1 MALQQEVWKNEL
13 LKRFR
18 ATGNQFDGV
27 PDYSSDVLNGK
38 VIHLA
43 DIGADPDV
51 LINNTTYPITSAERT
66 DADLAITL
74 DLFETTNTKI
84 PYQSLFNLAY
94 DKKASIIEQHKEVLM
109 EAILKKGTHA
119 MGPAS
124 HTADTPVIATTGA
137 VIDGDGR
144 KALTIADLNS
154 LKLAFDQKKIPQLN
168 RRLILCPEFVKDLLG
183 TSQAFDKLYN
193 IDRNT
198 GKIGM
203 LAGFEI
209 WEFIA
214 TPYYTN
220 AGAKKAYGASLTATD
235 GYSAIAFY
243 TPRGF
248 KAIGEVMAFLKESKD
263 DPANRETTVG
273 YAMRAMISPKKTT
286 GEGAAIGAI
295 RTGF

>member
-1 MALQQEVWKNEL
+1 MALQQEIWKNEL

-18 ATGNQFDGV
+18 ATATHFDGV

-43 DIGADPDV
+43 DIGADPDI
-51 LINNTTYPITSAERT
+51 LINNTTYPITSTERT
-66 DADLAITL
+66 DADVAITL

-119 MGPAS
+119 MGPAGDTANTPVVS
-124 HTADTPVIATTGA
+124 TTGTADGA
-137 VIDGDGR
+137 GR

-154 LKLAFDQKKIPQLN
+154 LKLKFDELKIPQMN
-168 RRLILCPEFVKDLLG
+168 RRLILCPQHVKDLLNI
-183 TSQAFDKLYN
+183 SQAFEKMYN
-193 IDRNT
+193 VDRNS
-198 GKIGM
+198 GKIGP

-209 WEFIA
+209 HEFVS

-220 AGAKKAYGASLTATD
+220 AGAKKAYGASLTGTD
-235 GYSAIAFY
+235 GYSSIAFY
-243 TPRGF
+243 VPRGF
-248 KAIGEVMAFLKESKD
+248 KAIGEVMAFLQESKD
-263 DPANRETTVG
+263 DPANRQTTIG
-273 YAMRAMISPKKTT
+273 YAMRAMISPKKST

-295 RTGF
+295 ITGF